1 MHGEEITDE
10 SRSNNNNDNIYVQFA
25 AVYTSLKEKLPLA
38 SFAWTTLLSLSRR
51 PISTLLTECSSGRAG
66 ERVSECEACQRFIPP
81 HLLCCSLL

>member
-25 AVYTSLKEKLPLA
+25 AVYTSLKEKLHLA
-38 SFAWTTLLSLSRR
+38 SFAWTTLLSRR
-51 PISTLLTECSSGRAG
+51 PISTLLAECSSGRAG
-66 ERVSECEACQRFIPP
+66 ERESEREACQRFIPP